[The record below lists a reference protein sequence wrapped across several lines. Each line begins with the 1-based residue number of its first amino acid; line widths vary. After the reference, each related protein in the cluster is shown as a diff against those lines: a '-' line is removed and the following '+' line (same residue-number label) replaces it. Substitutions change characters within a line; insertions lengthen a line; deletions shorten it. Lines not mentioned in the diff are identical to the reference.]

1 MGGVMLTAAE
11 TAYRARTVAWC
22 RNSAARDLPCSLTEA
37 FSPDAQDEALIKAIA
52 CQDKR
57 AMALLHARHSA
68 RIYRFVLRMSGD
80 ASLADDV
87 VSEVFLEV
95 WRRADGFEARS
106 RASTWLLAIARN
118 KMLSARRH
126 VRDQP
131 LDDRRAAAI
140 PDMADGPE
148 ACLDKKDRSD
158 TIRKCISQL
167 SAVQRQVVDLVYF
180 RDKTIEEVAYIV
192 GAPVSTVKTRMFY
205 ARRRMERLLAASGVG
220 LH

>member
-1 MGGVMLTAAE
+1 
-11 TAYRARTVAWC
+11 
-22 RNSAARDLPCSLTEA
+22 
-37 FSPDAQDEALIKAIA
+37 
-52 CQDKR
+52 
-57 AMALLHARHSA
+57 
-68 RIYRFVLRMSGD
+68 
-80 ASLADDV
+80 
-87 VSEVFLEV
+87 
-95 WRRADGFEARS
+95 
-106 RASTWLLAIARN
+106 
-118 KMLSARRH
+118 MLSARRR

-167 SAVQRQVVDLVYF
+167 SAVQRQAVDLVYF
-180 RDKTIEEVAYIV
+180 RDKTIEEVAYLV

-205 ARRRMERLLAASGVG
+205 ARRRMEKLLGASGVG